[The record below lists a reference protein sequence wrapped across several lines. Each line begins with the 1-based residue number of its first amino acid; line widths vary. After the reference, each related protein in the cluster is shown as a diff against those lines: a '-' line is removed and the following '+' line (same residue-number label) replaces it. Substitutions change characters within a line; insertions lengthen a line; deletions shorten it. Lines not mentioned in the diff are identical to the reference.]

1 MESRYSWRERSLT
14 YKHVRY
20 DREEGGGLGMEPE
33 RFAPFLGDEA
43 TFKKREADM
52 AKRLVFSYNYKFYC
66 FVWFVLFCA
75 YISSNLMVDT
85 P

>member
-1 MESRYSWRERSLT
+1 
-14 YKHVRY
+14 
-20 DREEGGGLGMEPE
+20 MEPE

-66 FVWFVLFCA
+66 FVWFVLQNLQTSPRRVFSIYTNCA
-75 YISSNLMVDT
+75 DSTKDKMHKKK
-85 P
+85 

>member
-1 MESRYSWRERSLT
+1 
-14 YKHVRY
+14 
-20 DREEGGGLGMEPE
+20 MEPE

-52 AKRLVFSYNYKFYC
+52 AKRLVFSYSYKFYC
-66 FVWFVLFCA
+66 FMWFGFGT